1 MTENEKDPGWAR
13 QMAVRFK
20 RLWLIKL
27 VGSSVAMTVFMIG
40 YFTLLRHAAFP
51 VTLIPL
57 TRIDDWVPYQP
68 WWIIPYASLW
78 LYISLVP
85 NQLYSGRELL
95 TYLKAVVTMAA
106 FGFAI
111 FFFWPTAVPK
121 VYFDWSQHPGIAFLK
136 SIDASGNAC
145 PSLHVAYAVFSCLC
159 LHGLLGE
166 MRAPRLLRVL
176 NVLWCLAIAY
186 STLATKQHV
195 VIDLLAGSLIGLV
208 AGALYLVQRRG
219 ARLPLSTPAAD

>member
-1 MTENEKDPGWAR
+1 MTENEKHPGWAR
-13 QMAVRFK
+13 QMAARFK

-27 VGSSVAMTVFMIG
+27 VGSTVAMTVFMVG
-40 YFTLLRHAAFP
+40 YFTLLRHAVFP

-57 TRIDDWVPYQP
+57 TPIDELVPYQP
-68 WWIIPYASLW
+68 WWILPYASLW

-85 NQLYSGRELL
+85 NQLYSGHELL
-95 TYLKAVVTMAA
+95 TYLKTVVAMAA
-106 FGFAI
+106 LGFTI

-121 VYFDWSQHPGIAFLK
+121 AYFDWSQHPGIAFLK

-145 PSLHVAYAVFSCLC
+145 PSLHVAYAVFSCLG

-166 MRAPRLLRVL
+166 MRAPRLLQVL

-195 VIDLLAGSLIGLV
+195 AIDLMAGALMGLV
-208 AGALYLVQRRG
+208 AGSLYLAQRRG
-219 ARLPLSTPAAD
+219 SRLPLGTPAAD